1 MATLYELTSD
11 YAQLL
16 DLMGDPETDPQTIG
30 DTMEGLEG
38 EMSLKIDS
46 YATVI
51 KSLEADNDMDK
62 KEIERLQKRVNSR
75 DKNIQRMKDAMMVS
89 MQTLDMKKLPTEH
102 YKIYLVANGGLA
114 PLKITGEVP
123 AEYCKLSPDNTLI
136 REALKEG
143 ELPFAEL
150 GERGKHIVIK

>member
-16 DLMGDPETDPQTIG
+16 DLMGDPDVDPQTIE

-38 EMSLKIDS
+38 ELSIKFDS
-46 YATVI
+46 YVTVI
-51 KSLEADNDMDK
+51 KSLEGDNETDK
-62 KEIERLQKRVNSR
+62 KEIERLQKRVESR
-75 DKNIQRMKDAMMVS
+75 SRNITKMKDSMMVS
-89 MQTLDMKKLPTEH
+89 MQTLDLKKLPTEH
-102 YKIYLVANGGLA
+102 YKISVVANGGVA

-143 ELPFAEL
+143 ALPFAEL
-150 GERGKHIVIK
+150 GERGKHITIK